1 MRRPKYWSFSF
12 SISPSAE
19 HPGLISLSH
28 KNKILKK
35 NKKLKKKKILPF
47 AATWMDLENIIL
59 TKVSQIG
66 RQIFY
71 AVSYMWNVKN
81 NTNQYIYKKLKDSQ
95 T

>member
-35 NKKLKKKKILPF
+35 NKKLKKKILPF

-81 NTNQYIYKKLKDSQ
+81 NTNQYIYTKN
-95 T
+95 